1 MKRRYKRYYGWGVWA
16 CLWAATLPV
25 AAQQPV
31 RKLSLTEAIE
41 IAKRD
46 SYAAQ
51 VARYSFLG
59 QYWNY
64 RSYRAELLPS
74 LNLSGGVMNFDRS
87 IVEVR
92 DADSGRVNYVDNN
105 SLSNDLTLSIDQ
117 NIPFLGGTLSLQ
129 SSLSRLDQ
137 FNYDE
142 RTYNSVPLILNY
154 TQPIRAY
161 NALKWR
167 KKTAPLEYE
176 QAQKN
181 YLETMQDIT
190 INVTNLF
197 FTVLSAQEDYRQS
210 RADYEDRQRL
220 LDIAR
225 KRLDLGTT
233 TKNELLQLELS
244 LLNAKMSVNSTGLA
258 LRTQLFDLFS
268 YLRIVD
274 YDGIELLPPYYM
286 PDIEMNAEQVLD
298 KAWAGSSHTLAQRLS
313 LLESERAL
321 AEAKAARGL
330 QVELRGRLGLSQTG
344 GTLPAAYRQLK
355 DYENVGLTMTIP
367 IYDWGMGRGKV
378 RMARTDVEITKTQIE
393 QANIEFAHDV
403 RTKVLQFN
411 NQAEQC
417 RTSLRAQDIAAER
430 YDIMKRRFENG
441 AVTVTELNTAQEE
454 FESAQ
459 HQYISQLQQF
469 WTDYYGI
476 QKLTLYDFIRK
487 EDIRVNF
494 NDLIK

>member
-1 MKRRYKRYYGWGVWA
+1 MKNRLLRTFCLTIVCYGTVEA
-16 CLWAATLPV
+16 AATTGQ
-25 AAQQPV
+25 A

-59 QYWNY
+59 QYWNF
-64 RSYRAELLPS
+64 RSYKAELLPS

-87 IVEVR
+87 IVEAR
-92 DADSGRVNYVDNN
+92 DPDTGRISYVDNN
-105 SLSNDLTLSIDQ
+105 SLTNNLTLSIDQ

-137 FNYDE
+137 FSYDLQ
-142 RTYNSVPLILNY
+142 TYNSVPLILNY

-161 NALKWR
+161 NPLKWR

-176 QAQKN
+176 NAQRA
-181 YLETMQDIT
+181 YLESMQDIT

-197 FTVLSAQEDYRQS
+197 FTVLSAQENYRQS
-210 RADYEDRQRL
+210 VADYEDRQHL
-220 LDIAR
+220 FEIAT
-225 KRLDLGTT
+225 KRLELGTT
-233 TKNELLQLELS
+233 TKSELLQLELS
-244 LLNAKMSVNSTGLA
+244 LLNAKSHSLT
-258 LRTQLFDLFS
+258 LRTRLFALFS

-274 YDGIELLPPYYM
+274 YQDIELLPPYYM
-286 PDIEMNAEQVLD
+286 PEIEMNAETVLE
-298 KAWAGSSHTLAQRLS
+298 KAWDNSSHLIAQQLS
-313 LLESERAL
+313 LLELQRAL
-321 AEAKAARGL
+321 AEAKASRGL
-330 QVELRGRLGLSQTG
+330 QVEFRGKVGLSQSANDF
-344 GTLPAAYRQLK
+344 PAVYRSLK
-355 DYENVGLTMTIP
+355 DYETVGLTMTIP
-367 IYDWGMGRGKV
+367 VYDWGLGRGKV

-403 RTKVLQFN
+403 RTRVMQFN

-430 YDIMKRRFENG
+430 YDIMKKRFENG
-441 AVTVTELNTAQEE
+441 SVTVTDLNTAQEE
-454 FESAQ
+454 YESAQ
-459 HQYISQLQQF
+459 HQYISQLQSF

-476 QKLTLYDFIRK
+476 QKLTLYDFIRN
-487 EDIRVNF
+487 ENIEVNF
-494 NDLIK
+494 NDLIN

>member
-1 MKRRYKRYYGWGVWA
+1 MQTMKDNRIWTRLGCAWL
-16 CLWAATLPV
+16 CAAMASVPV
-25 AAQQPV
+25 AAQQAT

-41 IAKRD
+41 IAKRE

-197 FTVLSAQEDYRQS
+197 FTVLAAQEDYRQS

-233 TKNELLQLELS
+233 TKSELLQLELS
-244 LLNAKMSVNSTGLA
+244 LLNAKMSVNSTGLT
-258 LRTQLFDLFS
+258 LRTRLFDLFS

-298 KAWAGSSHTLAQRLS
+298 KAWTGSSHTLAQRLS

-330 QVELRGRLGLSQTG
+330 QVELRGRLGLSQ
-344 GTLPAAYRQLK
+344 
-355 DYENVGLTMTIP
+355 TMTIP

>member
-1 MKRRYKRYYGWGVWA
+1 MKRNWMKNGWWA
-16 CLWAATLPV
+16 CGCLWMAVGTV
-25 AAQQPV
+25 AAQPA

-105 SLSNDLTLSIDQ
+105 SLSNDLSLSIDQ

-137 FNYDE
+137 FNYDAQ
-142 RTYNSVPLILNY
+142 TYNSVPLILNY

-167 KKTAPLEYE
+167 KKTAPLEYAN
-176 QAQKN
+176 AQKN

-210 RADYEDRQRL
+210 RADYDDRRHL
-220 LDIAR
+220 LEIAK

-233 TKNELLQLELS
+233 TKSELLQLELS
-244 LLNAKMSVNSTGLA
+244 LLNAKMDVNSSGLT
-258 LRTQLFDLFS
+258 LRTRLFDLFS

-286 PDIEMNAEQVLD
+286 PDIELNAEQVLD
-298 KAWAGSSHTLAQRLS
+298 KAWAGSSHTITQQLS
-313 LLESERAL
+313 LLESQRAL
-321 AEAKAARGL
+321 AEAKASRGL
-330 QVELRGRLGLSQTG
+330 QVEFRGRLGLSQTG
-344 GTLPAAYRQLK
+344 QTLPAAYRQLK

-378 RMARTDVEITKTQIE
+378 RMAKTDVEITKTQIE
-393 QANIEFAHDV
+393 QANTEFAHDV
-403 RTKVLQFN
+403 RTRVMQFN

-454 FESAQ
+454 YESAQ
-459 HQYISQLQQF
+459 HLYISQLQQF

-476 QKLTLYDFIRK
+476 QKLTLYDFIRN

-494 NDLIK
+494 NDLVK

>member
-1 MKRRYKRYYGWGVWA
+1 MKRIWMKTGWWA
-16 CLWAATLPV
+16 CGCLWMAVGTV
-25 AAQQPV
+25 AAQPA

-105 SLSNDLTLSIDQ
+105 SLSNDLSLSIDQ

-137 FNYDE
+137 FNYDAQ
-142 RTYNSVPLILNY
+142 TYNSVPLILNY

-167 KKTAPLEYE
+167 KKTAPLEYAN
-176 QAQKN
+176 AQKN

-210 RADYEDRQRL
+210 RADYDDRRHL
-220 LDIAR
+220 LEIAK

-233 TKNELLQLELS
+233 TKSELLQLELS
-244 LLNAKMSVNSTGLA
+244 LLNAKMDVNSSGLT
-258 LRTQLFDLFS
+258 LRTCLFDLFS

-286 PDIEMNAEQVLD
+286 PDIELNAEQVLD
-298 KAWAGSSHTLAQRLS
+298 KAWAGSSHTITQQLS
-313 LLESERAL
+313 LLESQRAL
-321 AEAKAARGL
+321 AEAKASRGL
-330 QVELRGRLGLSQTG
+330 QVEFRGRLGLSQTG
-344 GTLPAAYRQLK
+344 QTLPAAYRQLK

-378 RMARTDVEITKTQIE
+378 RMAKTDVEITKTQIE
-393 QANIEFAHDV
+393 QANTEFAHDV
-403 RTKVLQFN
+403 RTRVMQFN

-454 FESAQ
+454 YESAQ
-459 HQYISQLQQF
+459 HLYISQLQQF

-476 QKLTLYDFIRK
+476 QKLTLYDFIRN

-494 NDLIK
+494 NDLVK

>member
-1 MKRRYKRYYGWGVWA
+1 MKRNWMKTGWWA
-16 CLWAATLPV
+16 CGCLWMAVGAV
-25 AAQQPV
+25 AAQPA

-105 SLSNDLTLSIDQ
+105 SLSNDLSLSIDQ

-137 FNYDE
+137 FNYDAQ
-142 RTYNSVPLILNY
+142 TYNSVPLILNY

-167 KKTAPLEYE
+167 KKTAPLEYAN
-176 QAQKN
+176 AQKN

-210 RADYEDRQRL
+210 RADYDDRRHL
-220 LDIAR
+220 LEIAK

-233 TKNELLQLELS
+233 TKSELLQLELS
-244 LLNAKMSVNSTGLA
+244 LLNAKMDVNSSGLT
-258 LRTQLFDLFS
+258 LRTCLFDLFS

-286 PDIEMNAEQVLD
+286 PDIELNAEQVLD
-298 KAWAGSSHTLAQRLS
+298 KAWAGSSHIITQQLS
-313 LLESERAL
+313 LLESQRAL
-321 AEAKAARGL
+321 AEAKASRGL
-330 QVELRGRLGLSQTG
+330 QVEFRGRLGLSQTG
-344 GTLPAAYRQLK
+344 QTLPAAYRQLK

-378 RMARTDVEITKTQIE
+378 RMAKTDVEITKTQIE
-393 QANIEFAHDV
+393 QANTEFAHDV
-403 RTKVLQFN
+403 RTRVMQFN

-454 FESAQ
+454 YESAQ
-459 HQYISQLQQF
+459 HLYISQLQQF

-476 QKLTLYDFIRK
+476 QKLTLYDFIRN

-494 NDLIK
+494 NDLVK